1 MNDGILVEAL
11 RDRDPGALAALYD
24 TYAESIYQYCRAML
38 GSPDGA
44 QVALRDTFV
53 SAEALIGSLND
64 PENFRPWLY
73 ALARGECRRRLV
85 PGDQSAAVDTGP
97 VSAVTMPLTDPAD
110 ADLRVVAWSAVA
122 GLDLQDREV
131 LELTARHGLSGAEL
145 ASVLGTGQRYA
156 EALREAATERLR
168 DAVTAE
174 ILVRGEPHGCD
185 RLVKILIGFDGV
197 LSTELRDR
205 VIRHRAHCEICSRRG
220 VKQVS
225 AAKVFGMLPEIALPG
240 SLRVRVLSCFIDP
253 ELVPYRRF
261 VARRVGP
268 LDISGFPR
276 EGIRGEGRVA
286 QAIAGSIATLA
297 AVAAVALMFAQ
308 LFGGPEERLSNVI
321 TRRVPTPSEAATA
334 TAGATTAP
342 PEKKPVIIMPV
353 AEDTRIDPVGPRELV
368 AAVPGMSA
376 GPQPAPAPLPAPS
389 WSRPPVP
396 HRPPTWPTRPS
407 PRPSPPPVSPPVVTP
422 TPPHTPPPTPTE
434 PTVPPTPP
442 VQTPT
447 PSSTFRPH
455 PPREHERGHHHP
467 RPRREREP
475 DCEET
480 PPPGRPRTWPRG
492 RDERNPPPVAEPQSA
507 PARSPSG

>member
-11 RDRDPGALAALYD
+11 RARDPGALAALYD
-24 TYAESIYQYCRAML
+24 TYAERIYQYCRAML

-53 SAEALIGSLND
+53 SAEALIGSLDD

-85 PGDQSAAVDTGP
+85 PGDLSAAVDTGP
-97 VSAVTMPLTDPAD
+97 VSTVTMPLTDPAD

-122 GLDLQDREV
+122 GLDLADREV
-131 LELTARHGLSGAEL
+131 LELTTRHGLTGAEL

-174 ILVRGEPHGCD
+174 ILVRGEPRACD
-185 RLVKILIGFDGV
+185 RLVKVLAGFDGV
-197 LSTELRDR
+197 LSPELRDR

-225 AAKVFGMLPEIALPG
+225 AAKVFGMLPQIAIPG

-286 QAIAGSIATLA
+286 QAIAGSIATVA

-308 LFGGPEERLSNVI
+308 LLGGPEDRRVNVI
-321 TRRVPTPSEAATA
+321 TRRVPTPSEAVMASGTPTA
-334 TAGATTAP
+334 TP
-342 PEKKPVIIMPV
+342 PGGKPVLIMPV
-353 AEDTRIDPVGPRELV
+353 AEDTPIESPRPREIV
-368 AAVPGMSA
+368 AAVPGLSA
-376 GPQPAPAPLPAPS
+376 PPQPAPAPLPAPS
-389 WSRPPVP
+389 WSKPPMWPQPPSRP
-396 HRPPTWPTRPS
+396 T
-407 PRPSPPPVSPPVVTP
+407 PRP
-422 TPPHTPPPTPTE
+422 TPPPGSPTVPPPYTPPPSPTPSPTPPPTE
-434 PTVPPTPP
+434 PTPSPTPP
-442 VQTPT
+442 QQTPT
-447 PSSTFRPH
+447 PHPSFHPH
-455 PPREHERGHHHP
+455 PPRHHERGHGP

-480 PPPGRPRTWPRG
+480 PPPGGQKPWPRPR
-492 RDERNPPPVAEPQSA
+492 DDRNPPPSAEPHAAS
-507 PARSPSG
+507 